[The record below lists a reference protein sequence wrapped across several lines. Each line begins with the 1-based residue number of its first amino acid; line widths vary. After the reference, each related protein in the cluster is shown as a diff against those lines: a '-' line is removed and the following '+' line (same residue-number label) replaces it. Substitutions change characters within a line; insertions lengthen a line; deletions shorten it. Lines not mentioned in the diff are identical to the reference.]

1 MKPDN
6 FGLMFSLS
14 FLGHYTELV
23 VLGEG
28 IYFLLSLLL

>member
-6 FGLMFSLS
+6 FGALFSLS
-14 FLGHYTELV
+14 FLGYYTELG
-23 VLGEG
+23 VLEEG